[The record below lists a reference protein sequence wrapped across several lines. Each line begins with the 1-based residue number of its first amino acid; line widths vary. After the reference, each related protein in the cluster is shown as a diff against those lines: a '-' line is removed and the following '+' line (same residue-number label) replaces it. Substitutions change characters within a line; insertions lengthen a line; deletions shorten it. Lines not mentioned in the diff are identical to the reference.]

1 MGRMRRGATG
11 NTNYVH
17 PTGNI
22 PITFAEFLRTAKE
35 VCKAHTIALVV
46 APQATFER
54 PLLDSAMQG
63 RSSFLH
69 SQRPFGLWRL

>member
-1 MGRMRRGATG
+1 MGRMRRGVTG
-11 NTNYVH
+11 NTDYVH
-17 PTGNI
+17 PTGTI

-35 VCKAHTIALVV
+35 VCEDHTIALVV

-54 PLLDSAMQG
+54 PLLDSAMKEQ
-63 RSSFLH
+63 SSFLH